1 MKGSIMN
8 SRFMVLTLIILGAA
22 FTRLIPHYPNFT
34 AIGAV
39 ALFGGAYY
47 SKKWLSFLVPLTALF
62 LTDLIIGLYSQMWIV
77 YLSFV
82 LIVLIGWT
90 LQGIK
95 KPGKVILA
103 SISASV
109 SFFIITNFAMWY
121 GSSLYPQNFTGIME
135 SYTAA
140 IPFFSYTLLGDLF
153 YVGIMFGAFE
163 IAKAKFPQLARTAR
177 YV

>member
-1 MKGSIMN
+1 MKENIRN
-8 SRFMVLTLIILGAA
+8 PRFVVLTLIILGAA

-39 ALFGGAYY
+39 ALFGGAYFT
-47 SKKWLSFLVPLTALF
+47 KKWLAFIVPLAALF
-62 LTDLIIGLYSQMWIV
+62 LTDLIIGFYSQMWVV
-77 YLSFV
+77 YLSFM
-82 LIVLIGWT
+82 LIVVIGMS
-90 LQGIK
+90 LQGTK

-109 SFFIITNFAMWY
+109 SFFVITNFVMWY

-153 YVGIMFGAFE
+153 YVGIMFGVFE
-163 IAKAKFPQLARTAR
+163 IAKAKFPRLAEAQ
-177 YV
+177 